1 MSGKLTKRMVQIE
14 RRLTTL
20 ESRMTKL
27 DHALREFWTG
37 IPFEQRMELIK
48 EIEIGGS
55 EEVDDAVA
63 EGAGDGVQSTA
74 EDEVGEGTAG

>member
-14 RRLTTL
+14 RRLTRL

-37 IPFEQRMELIK
+37 IPFEQRMEMITT
-48 EIEIGGS
+48 IDGGS
-55 EEVDDAVA
+55 GNE
-63 EGAGDGVQSTA
+63 
-74 EDEVGEGTAG
+74 EVGEHAAEVEGEEK